1 MANIV
6 EIIIN
11 ATDQA
16 SAVFNKTSS
25 TLSSYGAKISG
36 VTRAITGF
44 DAATLASTAG
54 IGLLVNE
61 YKKAINSTLEYTK
74 QVRDLSRA
82 IGGTPEDISKLIQ
95 AADDAQISAGQL
107 ESALVMGVRNGIDV
121 SIDGLM
127 RLADEYNAIQ
137 DPLERTKFLTDTFGR
152 SGADMGALMEMG
164 AAGIEAAGIEAEK
177 YGRILTESAIQ
188 QSENFRIAQDNLND
202 STAKLKDTMALE
214 LMPALTDVLGIV
226 TPVID
231 AYNSLKSAVND
242 LDPALKEIITTL
254 FGFLDPIKMIM
265 GPIYALI
272 DAFRQLAAAMAAVG
286 IGGGGGGGLPA
297 LPGKPT
303 SASAIGI
310 GSTAPLPRAAGGS
323 AGGWTL
329 VGERGPEILNLPG
342 GSNIVPNNA
351 LGGGSATISQ
361 SDMMYL
367 GKIIASEIQK
377 AIG

>member
-6 EIIIN
+6 EIIIK

-16 SAVFNKTSS
+16 SAVLNKTNSA
-25 TLSSYGAKISG
+25 LSSYGSKISG

-82 IGGTPEDISKLIQ
+82 IGATPEDVSKLIQ
-95 AADDAQISAGQL
+95 AADDAQVSFGQL
-107 ESALVMGVRNGIDV
+107 ETSLVYGAKNGIDV
-121 SIDGLM
+121 TISGLM
-127 RLADEYNAIQ
+127 DLAEQYNAIQ
-137 DPLERTKFLTDTFGR
+137 DPLERVKFLTDNFGR
-152 SGADMGALMEMG
+152 SGADMGAFMEMG

-177 YGRILTESAIQ
+177 YGRILDENAIK
-188 QSENFRIAQDNLND
+188 QSEEFRIAQDNLND
-202 STAKLKDTMALE
+202 SMSKMKDTMALE
-214 LMPALTDVLGIV
+214 VMPALSDVLGII

-231 AYNSLKSAVND
+231 AYNSLKGAVSG
-242 LDPALKEIITTL
+242 LDPALKEIVTTL
-254 FGFLDPIKMIM
+254 YGFLDPIKMIL

-272 DAFRQLAAAMAAVG
+272 DAFKKLASAMSDAG
-286 IGGGGGGGLPA
+286 MGGGGGLA

-303 SASAIGI
+303 NAAAMGF
-310 GSTAPLPRAAGGS
+310 GSTAPIPRAAGGI

-329 VGERGPEILNLPG
+329 VGERGPEVVNLPG
-342 GSNIVPNNA
+342 GSNVIPNNQ
-351 LGGGSATISQ
+351 LGGGGSATISQ
-361 SDMMYL
+361 SDMVYL